1 MLDEIMLDV
10 DERMSK
16 ALESFE
22 YNMKSIRTG
31 RATPS
36 LIEDVKVQYYG
47 TPTPLYQIASISAP
61 DANTLLIKPFDP
73 SNIPDVRKGIN
84 QANLGLNPTD
94 KDGQIYLSIPS
105 LTEETRR
112 SLTKDVSKKTED
124 GRVSIRNVRREA
136 ISDIRDME
144 KEKMISEDES
154 RNAQEQVQEKTD
166 DHIKKLEE
174 LAKAKEKEIMTI

>member
-1 MLDEIMLDV
+1 MIDEIMLDV
-10 DERMSK
+10 DERMAK

-22 YNMKSIRTG
+22 YNMKSVRTG

-36 LIEDVKVQYYG
+36 LVEDVKVQYYG
-47 TPTPLYQIASISAP
+47 TPTPLYQIATISAP

-73 SNIPDVRKGIN
+73 SNVPDIRKGIN

-94 KDGQIYLSIPS
+94 REGQIYLSIPS
-105 LTEETRR
+105 LTEESRR
-112 SLTKDVSKKTED
+112 ALTKDVSRKTED

-154 RNAQEQVQEKTD
+154 HRVQDQVQEKTD
-166 DHIKKLEE
+166 DYIKKLEE
-174 LAKAKEKEIMTI
+174 LAKNKEKEIMTI